1 MLINVCNVISDKN
14 IGGAGKC
21 ILTFLKYH
29 SKDKIN
35 LTIVLPKGSLLIP
48 KIQELNGNYIEIDGL
63 GDKSLDL
70 SCIGKLKKIFRE
82 LKPDIIHT
90 HAAMSA
96 KIAGKIYS
104 KAKIVY
110 TRHSVFEPSPLI
122 SKGIGKIIN
131 GAVNNFLSDRIVAV
145 ADAAKKNLTDT
156 GICQDKVTVIKNGVE
171 PISKL
176 SYDIISEER
185 KKYGV
190 NDDEFLI
197 GIAARLTEVK
207 GHTIILDAL
216 KMLRDDHMNVKLI
229 IAGTGEY
236 EDNIRKKIDDLN
248 LNQSVIMT
256 GFINDITKFM
266 NILDLN
272 VNASFGTE
280 ATSLSLLEGLS
291 IGLPCVVS
299 DFGGNPGVVYDGVN
313 GFLFESKNHIMM
325 YEKIKRIVSD
335 KNLLL
340 KLRNGAK
347 EVFEKEFKAEIMTE
361 RTENLYYS
369 ALEDKR

>member
-48 KIQELNGNYIEIDGL
+48 MIQELNGNYIEIDGL

-70 SCIGKLKKIFRE
+70 SCIGKLKKIFKE

-122 SKGIGKIIN
+122 SKGIGKLIN
-131 GAVNNFLSDRIVAV
+131 GAVNNFLSDSIVAV

-248 LNQSVIMT
+248 LNQSVIMA

-280 ATSLSLLEGLS
+280 ATSVSLLEGLS

-299 DFGGNPGVVYDGVN
+299 DFGGNPGVVYEGVN

-325 YEKIKRIVSD
+325 YEKIKSIVSD

-361 RTENLYYS
+361 KTENLYYN